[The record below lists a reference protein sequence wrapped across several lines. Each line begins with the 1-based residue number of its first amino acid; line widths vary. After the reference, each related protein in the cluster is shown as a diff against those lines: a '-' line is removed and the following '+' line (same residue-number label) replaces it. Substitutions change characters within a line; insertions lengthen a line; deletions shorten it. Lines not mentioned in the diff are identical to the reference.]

1 MKIGK
6 LYADLPELKQRVP
19 PDNAKMKPSG
29 GATAGQQT
37 TQAMMTLL
45 AQLLK
50 PVSRLAEAI
59 LIAGG
64 RPVLV
69 GGAVRDHL
77 LGLTPKDF
85 DIEVYGLPAKAL
97 TAVLERVA
105 KVHTVGKSF
114 GVLKAKIDGMDIDV
128 SLPRRERKVGQG
140 HRGFE
145 VDHDH
150 GMTFA
155 EAASRRD
162 FTINAIGMDLGT
174 GELLDPW
181 GGVADLRSSLIR
193 HVSDAFDE
201 DPLRVLRA
209 CQFAARFGF
218 AIAAETLEKCRS
230 LQDELITLSTERIW
244 EELKKL
250 LLKSEKPSIGIL
262 AMEATGALALFP
274 ELAQLRGAHH
284 NPEFH
289 PEGDVWSHNLLVLD
303 ACATMCN
310 EGKLDASETL
320 KLMLAALCHDLG
332 KPSTATLVDGVWHNP
347 GHEFAGDAPTRAL
360 LARMGCP
367 PSMVEPIATL
377 VREHGQALLLWRQH
391 LTQPVTDGTL
401 RRLALRV
408 PIVPLCRLVRADFR
422 GRAAA
427 DASGPCLMV
436 DWLLQRAAS
445 LDLLEKQPSP
455 LLRGRDL
462 QTLGLKPG
470 PVMGEVLNAAFA
482 AQLDGEFADLPGAI
496 AWARSRIY

>member
-1 MKIGK
+1 
-6 LYADLPELKQRVP
+6 
-19 PDNAKMKPSG
+19 
-29 GATAGQQT
+29 
-37 TQAMMTLL
+37 MTLL
-45 AQLLK
+45 ARLPK

-64 RPVLV
+64 QPVLV

-97 TAVLERVA
+97 ATVLERVA

-114 GVLKAKIDGMDIDV
+114 GVLKAKVDGMDIDV
-128 SLPRRERKVGQG
+128 SLPRRERKIGQG

-150 GMTFA
+150 DMTFA

-162 FTINAIGMDLGT
+162 FTINAMGMDLGT

-181 GGVADLRSSLIR
+181 GGVADLRSGLIR

-274 ELAQLRGAHH
+274 ELAQLRGAQH
-284 NPEFH
+284 NPALH
-289 PEGDVWSHNLLVLD
+289 PEGDVWSHKLLILD
-303 ACATMCN
+303 ACSAICRQ
-310 EGKLDASETL
+310 EKLDGNEML

-332 KPSTATLVDGVWHNP
+332 KPATAALVDGVWRNP
-347 GHEFAGDAPTRAL
+347 RHESEGDAPTRTL
-360 LARMGCP
+360 LEKMGCP
-367 PSMVEPIATL
+367 PSMIEPIATL

-391 LTQPVTDGTL
+391 LTQPVPDGSI

-408 PIVPLCRLVRADFR
+408 PIVPLCRLVRSVFR
-422 GRAAA
+422 GRTAD
-427 DASGPCLMV
+427 DASGPCLIV
-436 DWLLQRAAS
+436 DWLLERAAG

-462 QTLGLKPG
+462 QSLGLKSG
-470 PVMGEVLNAAFA
+470 PVMGSLLKAAFE

-496 AWARSRIY
+496 AWARSRL